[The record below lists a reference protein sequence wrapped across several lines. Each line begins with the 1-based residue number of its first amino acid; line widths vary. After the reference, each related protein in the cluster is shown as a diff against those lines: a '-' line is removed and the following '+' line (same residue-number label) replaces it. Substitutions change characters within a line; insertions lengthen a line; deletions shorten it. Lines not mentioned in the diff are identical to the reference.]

1 MLNDLIACMS
11 TAPARPSFIFSL
23 VFFFFLL
30 VAKYLAQTYIK
41 AHPHPLLTHMT
52 Q

>member
-1 MLNDLIACMS
+1 
-11 TAPARPSFIFSL
+11 
-23 VFFFFLL
+23 LL